1 MNNFYVLGKKKAQQ
15 MASANFYFLE
25 NLEDKY
31 QGPVNYFENQTQ
43 QVTTFPENSI
53 YLLER
58 KKVMPSSPWP
68 PY

>member
-1 MNNFYVLGKKKAQQ
+1 